1 MCFVRLKSPNAIGCH
16 RAAATPPMA
25 AFTLV
30 KSKSA
35 LGAFF
40 RGQRS
45 HFRAPKPITALAYKL
60 ARLVYSMLKHGMAYV
75 DVILLYNTRWA

>member
-1 MCFVRLKSPNAIGCH
+1 MRSVAK

-25 AFTLV
+25 AFILL

-35 LGAFF
+35 LGAIF

-45 HFRAPKPITALAYKL
+45 HFRAPKPITAVAYKL

-75 DVILLYNTRWA
+75 DLIL

>member
-1 MCFVRLKSPNAIGCH
+1 MRSVAK

-25 AFTLV
+25 AFTQL
-30 KSKSA
+30 KSKSV

-45 HFRAPKPITALAYKL
+45 HFRAPKPITAVAYKL

-75 DVILLYNTRWA
+75 DGILLYNTRCA